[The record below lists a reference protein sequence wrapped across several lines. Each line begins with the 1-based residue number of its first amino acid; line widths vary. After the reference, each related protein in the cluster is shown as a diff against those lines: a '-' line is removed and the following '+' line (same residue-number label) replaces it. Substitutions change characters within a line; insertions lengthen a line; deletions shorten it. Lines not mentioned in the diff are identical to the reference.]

1 MFFLPPDH
9 DPKSQ
14 KIYIYIIFFSLR
26 KNRRAITDAETKLLL
41 W

>member
-14 KIYIYIIFFSLR
+14 KIYIYIFFSLR